1 MITVSNSQNTTT
13 GISLLSPNHFMYYNR
28 NTVSKPKQF
37 VFFVFK
43 KKKKEKKMKKSC
55 FFFLLLFP
63 CCLSFF
69 FSFFFFFLREILFYF
84 LLLLRIIIYVNSKG
98 LKSCTPVS
106 CSFWM

>member
-43 KKKKEKKMKKSC
+43 KKKEGEEDEKEL
-55 FFFLLLFP
+55 FLLPPVVSLLFVG
-63 CCLSFF
+63 F
-69 FSFFFFFLREILFYF
+69 FFFFFLREILFYF